1 MPKALLRLCSA
12 AALSMLLAL
21 PAHAQ
26 MVDLTQM
33 FNNNTRALADS
44 ERVSVGQQMMREGR
58 AFADVKPAE
67 VGDKATFN
75 TYNLEK
81 NTNEKIQATLKK
93 IGKHCYVYVA
103 TGAKVDAKS
112 IDKLVNAFDNKIY
125 PEDRSMFGEEWNPG
139 IDDDARITLL
149 LLDIKDGY
157 NPSTGN
163 YAYTGGYF
171 NAGDCYT
178 KEKYPTSNQREMLY
192 LDVNPSD
199 PSSDKFL
206 SVVAHEFQHMIH
218 WNHDPKEFTWVNESM
233 SQLASYLCGYGH
245 PSQVDAFL
253 RSPDNNMCAWSDD
266 DMVANYGQVYMWAQ
280 YISTH
285 IASTDERRR
294 SFIRKMVGQTSH
306 GMSGINAAIEKQGIK
321 NNAKTLFKNFCVAN
335 YLNDNSIANGAYG
348 YDNNLSRFY
357 LDPEIKIDKAPFKGK
372 SSVKCWSA
380 KAIKINPASFKGNT
394 ITVNFAGQK
403 IATTEYSNAFDV
415 AVVNYASDGNT
426 APSVT
431 WLNVKDFKACQQINV
446 SSKHDRM
453 MLVVVHRGSEV
464 MKVEQAFAKNCG
476 AANFAFALSAGNEPV
491 KLASSTS
498 TKAKAAKKTT
508 TKKKSTK
515 KKTSKS
521 ILNEMF
527 ACMDQ
532 TSASSE
538 KLGKGSEEQQQETNV
553 EYELAQQRLKA
564 IENLFLANVKQ
575 EINGDTCELA
585 EAYITHFVNAGPI
598 RKLLMVPSMR
608 RLIEVLNFE
617 KLNGNERAA
626 QLLEMLEAYQQDP
639 EME

>member
-103 TGAKVDAKS
+103 AGAKVDAKS

-157 NPSTGN
+157 NPNTGN

-280 YISTH
+280 YISTR

-306 GMSGINAAIEKQGIK
+306 GMSGLNAAIEKQGIK

-380 KAIKINPASFKGNT
+380 KAIKINPSSFKGNT

-426 APSVT
+426 DPSVT

>member
-103 TGAKVDAKS
+103 AGAKVDAKS

-280 YISTH
+280 YISTR

-306 GMSGINAAIEKQGIK
+306 GMSGLNAAIEKQGIK

-380 KAIKINPASFKGNT
+380 KAIKINPSSFKGNT

-426 APSVT
+426 DPSVT

-464 MKVEQAFAKNCG
+464 MKIEQAFAKNCG

>member
-103 TGAKVDAKS
+103 AGAKVDAKS

-157 NPSTGN
+157 NPSAGN

-280 YISTH
+280 YISTR

-306 GMSGINAAIEKQGIK
+306 GMSGLNAAIEKQGIK
-321 NNAKTLFKNFCVAN
+321 NNARNLFKNFCVAN

-426 APSVT
+426 DPSVT

-476 AANFAFALSAGNEPV
+476 AANFAFSLTAGEEPV
-491 KLASSTS
+491 KLASSAS

-508 TKKKSTK
+508 NKKKSTK

-538 KLGKGSEEQQQETNV
+538 KLGKGSEEQQQETSV

-598 RKLLMVPSMR
+598 RKLLMIPSMR